1 MSELDK
7 FIWTKEKDSFLPHKT
22 FNESI
27 KKRDKIILFN
37 GDYLS
42 FRNFKDY
49 EIILVSPNVVIKKI
63 SIFKKFFLFSNKLFE
78 PNLFKKNLNI
88 LKKK

>member
-49 EIILVSPNVVIKKI
+49 EIILVSPNVVIKK
-63 SIFKKFFLFSNKLFE
+63 FQFLKSSFYSVTNYLSLIYSRK
-78 PNLFKKNLNI
+78 I
-88 LKKK
+88 